1 MTAFTDH
8 MERIHKYAPAPED
21 AVYHIL
27 TEQKGALIR
36 DELARR
42 MEAGP
47 AASTTLLTEYTL
59 ILDDQE
65 DRHLFLAD
73 WCAMYIPRAAL
84 AQALGILDSIGGE

>member
-8 MERIHKYAPAPED
+8 MNRIQKYAPAPED
-21 AVYHIL
+21 AVQHIL

-42 MEAGP
+42 IETG
-47 AASTTLLTEYTL
+47 AASSPTLLGEYIL

-84 AQALGILDSIGGE
+84 VQALGILDSIGGE